1 MRLFSVILS
10 LTCLGLV
17 ACSRGPD
24 EASLREELRNRIDT
38 QFSTDLF
45 AINELSRKGSAPSSA
60 DGSDFVIY
68 YTAELEFQRDY
79 ELTDW
84 KGLNVGTLAVVLGAT
99 PAGIDGFKQEGNSR
113 GDKLR
118 VRGRL
123 SYRKVG
129 GSWNSLRSAAPP
141 KPIDPRSIEAL
152 ERSGPRSV
160 LHSVR
165 ELLDRSPAERGKD
178 RDSII
183 LDEFSQALARIDRR
197 LARLD
202 GKLAFGTGWP
212 AGTYN
217 RFGDSFARY
226 AGEKGFPVFN
236 YASEG
241 SIENGLSL
249 QRGELD
255 FAMMQSDAAEVLYTG
270 WKEVSVLPQSDLRSM
285 ASLWP
290 EALHIVT
297 LTDSG
302 IRRFK
307 DLRGKRLAVGS
318 LRSGTLFTAKRVW
331 IASGLTIPDVTQIE
345 TLGLRESIAALEA
358 HDVDAIFIAGA
369 IPDQALQNL
378 VGRRQDVR
386 LVPIHSNILAQLT
399 TEHFA
404 YYTTTIPAKTYPGQ
418 SKPYTTLGFAALLIT
433 SRKTPEQDVER
444 FLNLL
449 AQGADVLSK
458 DFYRA
463 AFISRK
469 TARQGI
475 SVPLHAGA
483 ERFFQQLETRE
494 AADPGMQKSLQA
506 P

>member
-1 MRLFSVILS
+1 MRLCYVILS
-10 LTCLGLV
+10 LTCLGLI

-24 EASLREELRNRIDT
+24 EASLHEELRNRIDT
-38 QFSTDLF
+38 EFSTDLF
-45 AINELSRKGSAPSSA
+45 AINEFSRKGSAPSSA
-60 DGSDFVIY
+60 DEGDLDIY

-79 ELTDW
+79 ELTAW
-84 KGLNVGTLAVVLGAT
+84 KGLNLGTLAVVLGAT
-99 PAGIDGFKQEGNSR
+99 PTGIDGFKQEGNSR

-123 SYRKVG
+123 NYRKVG
-129 GSWNSLRSAAPP
+129 GSWHSLRFAVPP

-152 ERSGPRSV
+152 ERSGPDSV
-160 LHSVR
+160 LRSVR
-165 ELLDRSPAERGKD
+165 ELLERSPPERGKA
-178 RDSII
+178 RDSVI

-217 RFGDSFARY
+217 RFGHSFARY
-226 AGEKGFPVFN
+226 AGKKGFPVFN

-255 FAMMQSDAAEVLYTG
+255 FAMIQSDAAEVLYTG
-270 WKEVSVLPQSDLRSM
+270 WQALSILPQSDLRSM

-290 EALHIVT
+290 EALHIVA
-297 LTDSG
+297 LADSG
-302 IRRFK
+302 IRRFE
-307 DLRGKRLAVGS
+307 DLQGKRLAVGS

-331 IASGLTIPDVTQIE
+331 IASGLTIPAVSQIA
-345 TLGLRESIAALEA
+345 TLGLRDSIAALEA
-358 HDVDAIFIAGA
+358 REVDAIFIAGA

-378 VGRRQDVR
+378 VGRRKDVR
-386 LVPIHSNILAQLT
+386 MVPIDSHILTQLT
-399 TEHFA
+399 TENFA
-404 YYTTTIPAKTYPGQ
+404 YYSTTIPAKTYPGQ
-418 SKPYTTLGFAALLIT
+418 RKPYTTLGFAALLIT
-433 SRKTPEQDVER
+433 NRKTPEHDVER

-449 AQGADVLSK
+449 AQGADVLAK

-463 AFISRK
+463 AFISRE

-475 SVPLHAGA
+475 SVPLHVGA
-483 ERFFQQLETRE
+483 ERFYQQLESRE
-494 AADPGMQKSLQA
+494 AADLEMQKTLQA